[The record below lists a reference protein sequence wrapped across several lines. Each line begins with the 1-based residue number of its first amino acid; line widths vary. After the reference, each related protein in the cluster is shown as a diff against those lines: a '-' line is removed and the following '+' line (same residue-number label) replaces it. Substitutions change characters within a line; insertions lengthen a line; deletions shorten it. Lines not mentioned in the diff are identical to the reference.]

1 MYGIPC
7 GTWTLLASLSKVPVL
22 TGSWK
27 LLCVYI
33 KDRNFDSF
41 TNWFTWHLTKW
52 TGLLASRHLKRQQGF
67 WETGPWSNCS
77 GSESSPHSDILPL
90 PPTPK
95 SQLTHVFGEEV
106 SRVINLA
113 WINGK
118 HISKSSSSVNTETT
132 RGTQNWAKHI
142 VGNLQMMKGR

>member
-1 MYGIPC
+1 MASPAEYKPC
-7 GTWTLLASLSKVPVL
+7 WPVSRKSRFLQGPESCCVWTLKIEISIVLQIDLTVSK
-22 TGSWK
+22 
-27 LLCVYI
+27 
-33 KDRNFDSF
+33 
-41 TNWFTWHLTKW
+41 TKW
-52 TGLLASRHLKRQQGF
+52 TGLLASRHLKSQQGF

-77 GSESSPHSDILPL
+77 GKWVLSTQWH
-90 PPTPK
+90 PTPTPYG

-118 HISKSSSSVNTETT
+118 HISKSSSSVNTETA

-142 VGNLQMMKGR
+142 VGNLQMMKWR